1 LLLVDV
7 SRAEEQLTAA
17 RDISFWDEVI
27 EPYQFALSAF
37 LFG

>member
-1 LLLVDV
+1 LLVDV

-27 EPYQFALSAF
+27 EPYQFVLPAF